1 MISENHL
8 RQYDCTPNI
17 IIKMFLL
24 LWAFQ
29 ITSTLFWS
37 SMVSPYHY
45 ISIHSV
51 FHLRSLCDHPAS
63 LPHFWLKFPIF
74 SVSFCC
80 LLPQTQAQSGCSQWR
95 FVPKKGRELLCMYYK
110 VQKWLISSY
119 QIILIFFTF
128 SCNLFST
135 NSKVY

>member
-51 FHLRSLCDHPAS
+51 FHFRSLCDHPAS

-95 FVPKKGRELLCMYYK
+95 FVPKKEENYSVCIIKFKSGLLAHIR
-110 VQKWLISSY
+110 LF
-119 QIILIFFTF
+119 LFFFTF